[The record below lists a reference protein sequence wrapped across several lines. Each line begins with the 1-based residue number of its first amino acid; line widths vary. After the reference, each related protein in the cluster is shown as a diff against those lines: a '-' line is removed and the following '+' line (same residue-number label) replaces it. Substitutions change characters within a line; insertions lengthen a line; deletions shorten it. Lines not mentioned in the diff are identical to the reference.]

1 MNKKHILT
9 IYKEIGET
17 TYKVALY
24 KKSSNSYSSVKLFE
38 IDNIDDIQLINV
50 DGFQS
55 LERICLKK
63 HYIELKELSDFI
75 CEFVDKKEEFVLR
88 KKLKLTKNNFIQ
100 KFLKG
105 ARRMKIIFGCMLAIT
120 LIMILGLIFCELIWR
135 FA

>member
-1 MNKKHILT
+1 MKIKHILA
-9 IYKEIGET
+9 ICKEIGET
-17 TYKVALY
+17 TYKVVLY

-63 HYIELKELSDFI
+63 HYIELKELSDYI

-100 KFLKG
+100 K
-105 ARRMKIIFGCMLAIT
+105 IFKK
-120 LIMILGLIFCELIWR
+120 R
-135 FA
+135 